1 MSTLPAML
9 VVTMVT
15 ERYGQLR
22 VIRLGD
28 IRLGLGGVLITPTL
42 KPSHV
47 ARRGVVNMNK
57 KALMAQ

>member
-1 MSTLPAML
+1 
-9 VVTMVT
+9 MVT